1 MALVGD
7 LQPGLA
13 TMTLARPV
21 FPGRFY
27 MVTRSCTQR
36 QYVMRPDKETN
47 ENYLYC
53 LAEAAQRFDITVL
66 QATAMSNHH
75 HPIIYDRW
83 GLRNEFTERM
93 HQLFA
98 RSQNCL
104 RGRRENL
111 WASEQVNLVELVDV
125 SDVIDKI
132 VYSATNPV
140 QAGLVEKVH
149 HWPGVNTL
157 SALLEGRTIK
167 VKRPRFFFRADG
179 PMPEEIELRVALPP
193 ELGDP
198 APILDAIRRKVAQV
212 EERMAAKRRE
222 TGARV
227 LGRRGVLAQSW
238 KDTPSTPRERRDI
251 RPQIAARDTWRR
263 LEAIQRNRDFLRAYR
278 EARERL
284 IANDPIPFPPGT
296 YWLRRFANVPI
307 ANLPIHS

>member
-1 MALVGD
+1 
-7 LQPGLA
+7 
-13 TMTLARPV
+13 MTLARPV
-21 FPGRFY
+21 FPGRYY
-27 MVTRSCTQR
+27 MVTRNCTQR
-36 QYVMRPDKETN
+36 QFLLRPDKETN

-53 LAEAAQRFDITVL
+53 LAEAAQRFDITIL

-83 GLRNEFTERM
+83 GLRNEFTEHFHKM
-93 HQLFA
+93 FSK
-98 RSQNCL
+98 SQNRL
-104 RGRRENL
+104 RGRKENL
-111 WASEQVNLVELVDV
+111 WSSEQVNLVELVDV

-140 QAGLVEKVH
+140 QAGLVEKAH

-167 VKRPRFFFRADG
+167 VKRPKFFFRADG
-179 PMPEEIELRVALPP
+179 PMPEEIELRVGLPP

-198 APILDAIRRKVAQV
+198 DPLLDTIRRKVAQV
-212 EERMAAKRRE
+212 EERMAAARRQ

-238 KDTPSTPRERRDI
+238 KATPSTVRGPRDI
-251 RPQIAARDTWRR
+251 RPQIAARETWRR
-263 LEAIQRNRDFLRAYR
+263 LEAIQRNRDFQRAYR
-278 EARERL
+278 AARERL
-284 IANDPIPFPPGT
+284 VANDPIPFPPGT